1 MRTFFLSLILTLV
14 FGSVMTAEAQI
25 PQQITVRLNKQ
36 TKASRSKLTI
46 KFVSVEDSR
55 CPQDA
60 NCIWAGN
67 AKVTVKVTNSK
78 GKSQTFDLNTNLPPQ
93 AVKFEGYEIKL
104 VDVTPYPRTNIRID
118 KSGYTA
124 TISVKKS

>member
-124 TISVKKS
+124 TISVKRS